1 MGENF
6 DFEYG
11 VSEECGIFHSSS
23 SDEVNVIFF
32 GSIWPYSNTDS
43 LNQARQIGFKSL
55 SDFDD
60 WQRQGSADDYTQI
73 DSIGYMMQH
82 WTKFIKFG
90 FQRVSDLACRFVRE
104 GVMSKEQALRL
115 IKDKDWVCDPA
126 AKKDFCRTIGI
137 SEAEFNATVDKFA
150 NKDLLVKDEN
160 GNWRRKDLI

>member
-1 MGENF
+1 M
-6 DFEYG
+6 
-11 VSEECGIFHSSS
+11 I
-23 SDEVNVIFF
+23 
-32 GSIWPYSNTDS
+32 
-43 LNQARQIGFKSL
+43 
-55 SDFDD
+55 
-60 WQRQGSADDYTQI
+60 
-73 DSIGYMMQH
+73 QH

-137 SEAEFNATVDKFA
+137 SEDEFNATVDKFA

-160 GNWRRKDLI
+160 GNWRRRDLI